1 MNPFHRIANR
11 LAAAR
16 QARAAKREATRFRS
30 ALAALPADLG
40 VDKVVDF
47 LFSAEAEAIVPWQ
60 IKEEFRALA
69 RLVAERRPRAVLEI
83 GTADGGTLFA
93 HARLAAPDA
102 LVLSVDLPE
111 GPFGGGYP
119 AWRTPLYEAFARP
132 GQRLELLRADSHAP
146 ATAERIEELLGGRR
160 VEYAFIDGDHTYDGV
175 RRDFELCRRFA
186 ADDAVVAFHD
196 IVAQPNTAYLA
207 EAGSDAHAPWA
218 VHDFWREVKQRYR
231 HEEFVQS
238 RGQEG
243 YGIGVLYL
251 GEPTQDAP

>member
-1 MNPFHRIANR
+1 MLVRSLHRLTIALREAHAERN
-11 LAAAR
+11 AKR
-16 QARAAKREATRFRS
+16 QA
-30 ALAALPADLG
+30 ALLRQPIEALPTDLDADG
-40 VDKVVDF
+40 VVDR
-47 LFSAEAEAIVPWQ
+47 LFSREYALIQPWQ
-60 IKEEFRALA
+60 YPEELRSLA

-196 IVAQPNTAYLA
+196 I
-207 EAGSDAHAPWA
+207 A
-218 VHDFWREVKQRYR
+218 VHPSETGCEVHKFWREVKERYR
-231 HEEFVQS
+231 HEEFVRDADQDC
-238 RGQEG
+238 

-251 GEPTQDAP
+251 GEPTTDEGSR